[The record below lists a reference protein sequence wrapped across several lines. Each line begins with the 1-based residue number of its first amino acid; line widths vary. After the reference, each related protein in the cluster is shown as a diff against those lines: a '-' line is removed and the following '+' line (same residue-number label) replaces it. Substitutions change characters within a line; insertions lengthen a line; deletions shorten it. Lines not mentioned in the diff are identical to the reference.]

1 MTTINQRRQAL
12 AQLIQERL
20 DALSQRKSLVQV
32 ARELGWKSDRTI
44 HLYAAGETFV
54 PLDHAIPLAHA
65 LELDPGPFF
74 RAALECFMQLPEGL
88 QITFVPAPIASVSE
102 GATDGPKSAEE
113 RV

>member
-20 DALSQRKSLVQV
+20 DVLSERKSPSQI
-32 ARELGWKSDRTI
+32 AKELGYKSDRAI
-44 HLYAAGETFV
+44 HLYAAGETVV
-54 PLDHAIPLAHA
+54 PLDHAIPLARA
-65 LELDPGPFF
+65 LGLEPGAFF

-88 QITFVPAPIASVSE
+88 HITFQSATIASVSE
-102 GATDGPKSAEE
+102 GATDGPGSAEE